1 MKIIGILYIVALT
14 FASALRAELKLP
26 AIISDHMVLQQKQSN
41 PLWGWDTPGT
51 KITVTFAGDKQTALA
66 GADGKWSVK
75 LAALPANAAPRT
87 ITIKGTTTRI
97 IQDVLVGEVWMCSGQ
112 SNMQFKLSND
122 WNGDLEAAN
131 GNRSQIRL
139 ISVPVVGSQTPLDD
153 FKGAWQT
160 ATPASARNFS
170 AIGFLYGRYLHEV
183 LGVPVG
189 LINNS
194 WGGSAAEAWMRRTT
208 IEKDGRFEVLLGYTT
223 QKEKAL
229 LSDQARTD
237 YEQAIAQWKA
247 ANAQAQPPLK
257 SAPPDPRNWLT
268 GNARP
273 GNIFNGMVHSTL
285 GYGLKGVIWYQGEN
299 NAGRAYEYADL
310 FPLLI
315 EQWRAEWQQPD
326 LAFYW
331 VQLADFKDEQAT
343 PGESAW
349 AELRESQTKALRL
362 PHTGQAVIIDL
373 GEGKDIHP
381 RNKRDIAS
389 RLVRW
394 ALVQDYGLKF
404 PYRSPEFKN
413 LQIVG
418 NKATLTIDCF
428 GSMLRAFDVQE
439 ARGFAICGADHVWH
453 WASGKIIAPNQ
464 VEVWSDA
471 VPAPLAVR
479 YAWADNPVCN
489 LFSNDGL
496 PVTPFRTDNFELTTK
511 PQPTALRP

>member
-1 MKIIGILYIVALT
+1 
-14 FASALRAELKLP
+14 
-26 AIISDHMVLQQKQSN
+26 
-41 PLWGWDTPGT
+41 
-51 KITVTFAGDKQTALA
+51 
-66 GADGKWSVK
+66 
-75 LAALPANAAPRT
+75 
-87 ITIKGTTTRI
+87 
-97 IQDVLVGEVWMCSGQ
+97 
-112 SNMQFKLSND
+112 
-122 WNGDLEAAN
+122 
-131 GNRSQIRL
+131 
-139 ISVPVVGSQTPLDD
+139 
-153 FKGAWQT
+153 
-160 ATPASARNFS
+160 
-170 AIGFLYGRYLHEV
+170 
-183 LGVPVG
+183 
-189 LINNS
+189 
-194 WGGSAAEAWMRRTT
+194 
-208 IEKDGRFEVLLGYTT
+208 
-223 QKEKAL
+223 
-229 LSDQARTD
+229 
-237 YEQAIAQWKA
+237 
-247 ANAQAQPPLK
+247 
-257 SAPPDPRNWLT
+257 
-268 GNARP
+268 
-273 GNIFNGMVHSTL
+273 MVHPTL

-428 GSMLRAFDVQE
+428 GSTLRAFDVQGSSRLRHLRGRSRLALGE
-439 ARGFAICGADHVWH
+439 WKNYCPRPSRGLERRSASPTRGALCLGGQPRLQSFLQRWSARH
-453 WASGKIIAPNQ
+453 
-464 VEVWSDA
+464 A
-471 VPAPLAVR
+471 V
-479 YAWADNPVCN
+479 
-489 LFSNDGL
+489 SHG
-496 PVTPFRTDNFELTTK
+496 
-511 PQPTALRP
+511 